1 MAVPLVPGPGLGD
14 ANAARKPTGAL
25 PESQCDFCAVL
36 IEPKQTRSLAPSRAR
51 RSQAAGPA
59 PPPTCSPAATRLAGT
74 SQDASSGLLQDRARG
89 RRREEGGAQARGRRC
104 RRGAGRRSRP
114 RGEHRQQGQGDGAHG
129 LRSHDTDNLV
139 APLMLRCSDGQP
151 ALPWEDRGEERRK
164 VDERRRRDRERD
176 RKRRKMARG
185 N

>member
-1 MAVPLVPGPGLGD
+1 MTWFRGTRYGSRTGSHAQFIYMMWWQSARVTQRRECRWNGRSPYPTAVKTPYRPHRGRGHARRL
-14 ANAARKPTGAL
+14 AARGRL
-25 PESQCDFCAVL
+25 P
-36 IEPKQTRSLAPSRAR
+36 R
-51 RSQAAGPA
+51 
-59 PPPTCSPAATRLAGT
+59 
-74 SQDASSGLLQDRARG
+74 DRARG
-89 RRREEGGAQARGRRC
+89 RRREGGGARARGRRC

-114 RGEHRQQGQGDGAHG
+114 RGGHRRQGQGDGAHG

-176 RKRRKMARG
+176 RKRRRKMARG